1 MPAKRPTSN
10 KKRSPKRTKAPKTGG
25 TSTAE
30 PFGALMATLNQG
42 LMSLYHASAELQFS
56 KPLNSLLKAILRGLR
71 SGTGISKA
79 VIFTV
84 EDSTGALRGS
94 AALGLN
100 EAKAAALEIP
110 LSPEDDADLL
120 RPILPG
126 ENGTPLH
133 RRLIAL
139 AQEELGLRNAGLMPL
154 EIRDHLV
161 GLLAYETTSAP
172 LQKEI
177 LFIFS
182 RQAALTIE
190 NARLFTKVEEMAL
203 KDTLTGLYN
212 RRYFLQILDYEL
224 NRAKRYRQ
232 PLSLVFIDLDHFKD
246 VNDSFGHSVGDQLL
260 KQAAQKLHSMFR
272 TTDLVARYA
281 GDEFVAIL
289 PATPAE
295 GASILANRLQEAF
308 SHFQMMVRGKTL
320 QISVSIGVDTYWN
333 DEGVGTATFID
344 RADRAMYEAK
354 LQGRNRVKSYRDLE
368 PSTPITAAS

>member
-1 MPAKRPTSN
+1 MPAKRPTSH
-10 KKRSPKRTKAPKTGG
+10 KRSPNRAKAPRTGG
-25 TSTAE
+25 TSTTE

-56 KPLNSLLKAILRGLR
+56 KPLNSLLKAILRGLK

-79 VIFTV
+79 AIFVV

-100 EAKAAALEIP
+100 ETKTAALEIP
-110 LSPEDDADLL
+110 LSPEDGADLL
-120 RPILPG
+120 KPILSG
-126 ENGTPLH
+126 EGGSSVH
-133 RRLIAL
+133 RRLSAL
-139 AQEELGLRNAGLMPL
+139 VQEELGLKNAGLMPL

-161 GLLAYETTSAP
+161 GLLAYEITPAP

-190 NARLFTKVEEMAL
+190 NTRLFTKVEEMAL

-320 QISVSIGVDTYWN
+320 QVSVSIGVDTYWN
-333 DEGVGTATFID
+333 EEGVGTATFID

>member
-1 MPAKRPTSN
+1 
-10 KKRSPKRTKAPKTGG
+10 
-25 TSTAE
+25 
-30 PFGALMATLNQG
+30 MATLNQG

-56 KPLNSLLKAILRGLR
+56 KPLTSLLKAILRGLR

-79 VIFTV
+79 VIFVV
-84 EDSTGALRGS
+84 EDSTGSLRGS

-100 EAKAAALEIP
+100 EAKASTLEIP
-110 LSPEDDADLL
+110 LSPEDGVDLL
-120 RPILPG
+120 KPTLAG
-126 ENGTPLH
+126 ESGTPVH
-133 RRLIAL
+133 RRLSAL
-139 AQEELGLRNAGLMPL
+139 VQEELGLKNAGLMPL

-224 NRAKRYRQ
+224 NRAKRYHQ

-246 VNDSFGHSVGDQLL
+246 INDNFGHSVGDQLL

-308 SHFQMMVRGKTL
+308 SRFQMMVRGKTL

-333 DEGVGTATFID
+333 EEGVGTATFID

-354 LQGRNRVKSYRDLE
+354 LQGRNRVKSYRDLQ
-368 PSTPITAAS
+368 PSTPVTAAS